1 MPKSSLIH
9 IPAAGSV
16 PVALTCAIPARR
28 IEIIED
34 GSVAP
39 QGLIVQFP
47 ADDFA
52 VNDQYPYSAQPIAL
66 KGAGRDGVLGLPQQ
80 GSPGASNFRPA
91 DTYCQLTSATATPT
105 LVRLLELES

>member
-9 IPAAGSV
+9 VPAAGFV
-16 PVALTCAIPARR
+16 PVALTSGIPARR
-28 IEIIED
+28 VEIMED

-39 QGLIVQFP
+39 QGLIVQLP
-47 ADDFA
+47 ADNFA
-52 VNDQYPYSAQPIAL
+52 VNDAYPYSAQPIEL
-66 KGAGRDGVLGLPQQ
+66 KGPGRDGTLGLPQQ
-80 GSPGASNFRPA
+80 GQPGAANFRPA